1 MQKLDCSHLLV
12 LMFAEY
18 NECAEMRL
26 RLLSNLLP
34 SVAERKSETLQRA
47 EVKSFCSLVLD
58 SSLAETLFRSL
69 CTEDFN
75 KHLQLSLQGEENYIS
90 QCN

>member
-1 MQKLDCSHLLV
+1 MQKWDCLHLLV
-12 LMFAEY
+12 LTFAEY
-18 NECAEMRL
+18 DECAEMRL
-26 RLLSNLLP
+26 RLLSDLLP
-34 SVAERKSETLQRA
+34 RAAERKSETAQRA

-75 KHLQLSLQGEENYIS
+75 KHL
-90 QCN
+90 

>member
-1 MQKLDCSHLLV
+1 MQKWDCSHLLV
-12 LMFAEY
+12 LTFAEY
-18 NECAEMRL
+18 DECAEMRL
-26 RLLSNLLP
+26 RLLSDLLP
-34 SVAERKSETLQRA
+34 RAAERKSETAQRA

-75 KHLQLSLQGEENYIS
+75 KHL
-90 QCN
+90 

>member
-1 MQKLDCSHLLV
+1 MQKWGCSHLLF

-18 NECAEMRL
+18 DECAEMRL
-26 RLLSNLLP
+26 QLLSNLLRRA
-34 SVAERKSETLQRA
+34 AEGKSETVQRV

-69 CTEDFN
+69 CAEDFN
-75 KHLQLSLQGEENYIS
+75 KHLQLSLHREENCIS